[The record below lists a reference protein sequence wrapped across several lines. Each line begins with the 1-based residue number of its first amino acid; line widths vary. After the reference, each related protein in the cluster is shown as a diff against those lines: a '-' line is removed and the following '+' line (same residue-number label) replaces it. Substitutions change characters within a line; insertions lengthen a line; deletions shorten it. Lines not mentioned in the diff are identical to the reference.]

1 MLENLT
7 GSPYFPGGLETHLAK
22 QKEFLVFED
31 GPSQDVEL
39 QWVSYKDA
47 ADQCSLS
54 RIWGGIHPYIDDI
67 PGRLIG
73 QIIGNESFEYGA
85 EYFENNLTNPEI
97 QNLNLRL
104 FSNPVEKTEN
114 IKVLNTNGFE
124 SFDLYSISGQLVP
137 SSFLYQNGFTEII
150 TKSLSTGIYILK
162 SDEITFKV
170 VVR

>member
-1 MLENLT
+1 MAEFQVYWRQA
-7 GSPYFPGGLETHLAK
+7 SK

-73 QIIGNESFEYGA
+73 QIIGNESFDFGI
-85 EYFENNLTNPEI
+85 EYFENNLSNPEI
-97 QNLNLRL
+97 QIPSIRL
-104 FSNPVEKTEN
+104 IKNP
-114 IKVLNTNGFE
+114 
-124 SFDLYSISGQLVP
+124 
-137 SSFLYQNGFTEII
+137 I
-150 TKSLSTGIYILK
+150 TKNFPMKELK
-162 SDEITFKV
+162 KLNIAS
-170 VVR
+170 